1 MILTK
6 SPIILPLFQTLKLTE
21 SSSWMCPECVDS
33 SARKS
38 EYAAGI
44 GVARKGEG
52 AEDSK
57 EKVKVLQG
65 KVRLQV

>member
-1 MILTK
+1 
-6 SPIILPLFQTLKLTE
+6 
-21 SSSWMCPECVDS
+21 MCPECVDS

-57 EKVKVLQG
+57 EKVQG
-65 KVRLQV
+65 FGSAFFLRIQIRIRAKILGVSGGGGWG